1 MLEEYKRKRNFDKT
15 KEPTGTNKKKKEN
28 DPRFVI
34 QYHRARTTHYDLR
47 LEFNG
52 VLVSFAIPKG
62 FPQTDEKRLAV
73 HVEDHPLDYIDFEG
87 IIPKGEYGAG
97 TVEIFDKGKY
107 ERLSSF
113 RNGLREGK
121 LKFSLFGKQINGIFN
136 MIRINGENWLIFREN
151 SAEKKENLM
160 NKKVKNPFKSVDVKL
175 CKLVKSVPTSKEY
188 IYEIKYD
195 GYRIV
200 AYLDNEKVT
209 LKTRNDKDYTSKFS
223 SIANS
228 LKKLNKTMILD
239 GEIVVF
245 DFNGRSDFNLL
256 QESIKKN
263 KKDFI
268 YVVFDILAL
277 DGKDLREKPL
287 SNRKI
292 ILEENIKNS
301 DKNIIYSEYVKNN
314 GKKVFSYAKKNKL
327 EGIVAKKIDSI
338 YNSKRDGDWLK
349 IKCYLRQEFVII
361 GYTKTI
367 KNKKL
372 SAIYVGYYKD
382 NELYYIGKVGTG
394 YSEKQREDFGKKL
407 EKQEIKKSK
416 LKNIEKI
423 SEDII
428 FVKPTM
434 VCEVQFAEITKEGKL
449 RQASFVGLRD
459 DKSPKDVVLEKENE
473 RKES

>member
-87 IIPKGEYGAG
+87 VIPKGEYGAG

-338 YNSKRDGDWLK
+338 YNSKRDEDWLK

-416 LKNIEKI
+416 IKNIEKI

>member
-416 LKNIEKI
+416 IKNIEKI

>member
-87 IIPKGEYGAG
+87 VIPKGEYGAG

-245 DFNGRSDFNLL
+245 DFEGRSDFNLL

-416 LKNIEKI
+416 IKNIEKI
-423 SEDII
+423 SENII

>member
-1 MLEEYKRKRNFDKT
+1 MLEEYKRKRNFDRT

-73 HVEDHPLDYIDFEG
+73 HEEDHPLDYIDFEEV
-87 IIPKGEYGAG
+87 IPKGEYGAG

-160 NKKVKNPFKSVDVKL
+160 NKKVKNPFKSVDVKM

-245 DFNGRSDFNLL
+245 DFEGRSDFNLL

-292 ILEENIKNS
+292 ILEEN
-301 DKNIIYSEYVKNN
+301 
-314 GKKVFSYAKKNKL
+314 A
-327 EGIVAKKIDSI
+327 
-338 YNSKRDGDWLK
+338 
-349 IKCYLRQEFVII
+349 
-361 GYTKTI
+361 
-367 KNKKL
+367 
-372 SAIYVGYYKD
+372 
-382 NELYYIGKVGTG
+382 
-394 YSEKQREDFGKKL
+394 
-407 EKQEIKKSK
+407 
-416 LKNIEKI
+416 
-423 SEDII
+423 
-428 FVKPTM
+428 
-434 VCEVQFAEITKEGKL
+434 
-449 RQASFVGLRD
+449 
-459 DKSPKDVVLEKENE
+459 
-473 RKES
+473 